1 MLHRLIYIS
10 VIAGVIHYYWLVKSD
25 ETVPLRFAAVVSV
38 LLGYRVIHY
47 ALQRRR
53 QAAAAKRSARESV
66 YSA

>member
-1 MLHRLIYIS
+1 
-10 VIAGVIHYYWLVKSD
+10 
-25 ETVPLRFAAVVSV
+25 LRFAAVVSV